1 MFENKTFLVV
11 GGSRGIGKSVVLKL
25 HDMGAKVIFTY
36 VSDDLSANMLEQ
48 SGKNIEKLKI
58 DSTNYEDVISH
69 TKKIF
74 SKVSI
79 DGLVICAGITDDKS
93 LVMMEKESWD
103 KVININLTGTF
114 NYLKSV
120 SYNFIRQGYGSIV
133 CISSVNR
140 LTGSSGQSNYAA
152 SKAGQIALVKS
163 LAKEVA
169 RFNVRANI
177 IAPGYINTDM
187 FRKLNEKEIK
197 NVENSIP
204 MKRVGKPEEVA
215 NLVSFLLSEESTYI
229 TGSTIEINGG
239 L

>member
-1 MFENKTFLVV
+1 
-11 GGSRGIGKSVVLKL
+11 
-25 HDMGAKVIFTY
+25 
-36 VSDDLSANMLEQ
+36 
-48 SGKNIEKLKI
+48 
-58 DSTNYEDVISH
+58 
-69 TKKIF
+69 
-74 SKVSI
+74 
-79 DGLVICAGITDDKS
+79 
-93 LVMMEKESWD
+93 
-103 KVININLTGTF
+103 
-114 NYLKSV
+114 
-120 SYNFIRQGYGSIV
+120 
-133 CISSVNR
+133 
-140 LTGSSGQSNYAA
+140 QSNYAA